1 MSSQEL
7 LKVEVR
13 GKEEVRGMQCETLA
27 GFEGGEGGPRTRE
40 CVCLLKDGGD
50 KELDSPLEPSEGSIA
65 LPAP

>member
-7 LKVEVR
+7 LKMEVR

-40 CVCLLKDGGD
+40 CVCLLKDGG
-50 KELDSPLEPSEGSIA
+50 SWI
-65 LPAP
+65 LPRSLQKGV